1 MSAAEIEMT
10 PFSEALQSLQSRALP
25 AAATQSFREG
35 LEYLQTGDAAA
46 AVAALSQCLEH
57 APNFASGHL
66 FLGIAQALTY
76 TIYPAIDH
84 LEMATRLEPDSFA
97 AHFTLAQLNFK
108 LRIPQKG
115 YEAAERARQCIGTLD
130 QRKMLTHL
138 LKEERTRERNGIAR
152 PWFNKPF
159 SVPALVVGGG
169 GLLAAA
175 IAIAAHMH

>member
-1 MSAAEIEMT
+1 MFTAEVEME
-10 PFSEALQSLQSRALP
+10 PFSEALQSLQSCVLP
-25 AAATQSFREG
+25 AKARQSFHKA
-35 LEYLQTGDAAA
+35 LECLKSGDAAA
-46 AVAALSQCLEH
+46 AVAALSQSLEH

-66 FLGIAQALTY
+66 FLGIAHALTS

-84 LEMATRLEPDSFA
+84 LEMATQLEPGSFA

-115 YEAAERARQCIGTLD
+115 YEAAERARRCIGTLD

-159 SVPALVVGGG
+159 SVPALVVSGG
-169 GLLAAA
+169 GLLAAI
-175 IAIAAHMH
+175 IAIAVHMH

>member
-1 MSAAEIEMT
+1 MFTADIEMT
-10 PFSEALQSLQSRALP
+10 AFPEALQSLPSQALP
-25 AAATQSFREG
+25 ARAVQSFQEG
-35 LEYLQTGDAAA
+35 LQCLQSGDAAA
-46 AVAALSQCLEH
+46 AVAALSESLEH
-57 APNFASGHL
+57 APDFASGHL

-84 LEMATRLEPDSFA
+84 LEMATQLEPDSFA

-115 YEAAERARQCIGTLD
+115 YEAAERARRCIVTLD

-169 GLLAAA
+169 GLLAAV